1 MFNHVARYAGDPIFQ
16 LGEAFHN
23 DPRARKVNLT
33 VGLYYDDSGKIPVL
47 DVVADTE
54 QQLASQ
60 VRPRAY
66 LPIEG
71 LPAYRQG
78 IQELLFGKG
87 HPLIEA
93 GRVATIQ
100 TVGGTG
106 ALRVG
111 ADFLHHAYPEAHV
124 WISDPAWENHYSIF
138 QSAGILTHAYP
149 YYDAATQSVD
159 FDRMLAEMS
168 GLAPHSI
175 VLLHACCHNPTGVD
189 LSADQWATLIKVMA
203 KGRVIPFLDLAY
215 QGFGEGLEQD
225 TFAVRALAD
234 AGVPFL
240 VANSFS
246 KNLSFYSERCGGLSV
261 VCSTPEEADRVM
273 GQLKSIA
280 RATYS
285 TPPSHGGSVIAAI
298 LSDTELRQRWEQ
310 EVAAMRNRILTVRQQ
325 VYEQLKTRLPDYDAS
340 YFIRQKGMFTFT
352 GLSEAQLQALMDD
365 HGVYI
370 IRSGRISMPGLNSGN
385 IDYFCE
391 AMEAVISQN

>member
-1 MFNHVARYAGDPIFQ
+1 S
-16 LGEAFHN
+16 
-23 DPRARKVNLT
+23 RKVNLT
-33 VGLYYDDSGKIPVL
+33 VGLYYDDEGKIPVL
-47 DVVADTE
+47 EVVADAE
-54 QQLASQ
+54 QRLASQ

-71 LPAYRQG
+71 LETYRQG
-78 IQELLFGKG
+78 VQELLFGKD
-87 HPLIEA
+87 HPLVQA

-111 ADFLHHAYPEAHV
+111 ADFLHRAYPDAQV
-124 WISDPAWENHYSIF
+124 WMSDPAWENHHSIF
-138 QSAGILTHAYP
+138 QSAGIPTHSYP
-149 YYDAATQSVD
+149 YHDPATQSVA
-159 FDRMLAEMS
+159 FDRMLAEIS

-189 LSADQWATLIKVMA
+189 LSTEQWATLIDTMA
-203 KGRVIPFLDLAY
+203 RRQLIPFLDLAY
-215 QGFGEGLEQD
+215 QGFGEGLEED
-225 TFAVRALAD
+225 TVAVRALAD
-234 AGVPFL
+234 AGVSFL

-261 VCSTPEEADRVM
+261 VCQTRDEADKVM

-285 TPPSHGGSVIAAI
+285 TPPSHGGAVIATV

-310 EVAAMRNRILTVRQQ
+310 EVADMRNRILGLRQQ
-325 VYEQLKTRLPDYDAS
+325 VHEQLSARLPEYDSS
-340 YFIRQKGMFTFT
+340 YFVRQKGMFTYT
-352 GLSEAQLQALMDD
+352 GLSDAQLQALMDE

-370 IRSGRISMPGLNSGN
+370 IKSGRISVPGLNSSN
-385 IDYFCE
+385 IDYFCDS
-391 AMEAVISQN
+391 MTAVVGHSRTV